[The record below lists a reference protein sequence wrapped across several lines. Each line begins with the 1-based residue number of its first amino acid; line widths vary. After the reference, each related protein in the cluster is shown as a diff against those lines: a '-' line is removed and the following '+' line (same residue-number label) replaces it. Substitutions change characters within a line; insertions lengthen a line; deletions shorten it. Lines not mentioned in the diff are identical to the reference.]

1 MTEEYLGYLKGVR
14 GLSPATLASYRHD
27 LERFMDFLKQEGL
40 DPVAVDRTAV
50 RHFVARLTR
59 DRLAPA
65 SVNRALSTL
74 KGFYR
79 FLVRKGRVS
88 VNPAAGIRS
97 QKEPAVLPTVLT
109 EGEVELYLQDGTG
122 DFGSVRNRLVV
133 ELLYST
139 GCRVSELV
147 GINLKDVS
155 RVEGSVKVRGKGNK
169 ERIVYI
175 GSKAREALSGYLPLR
190 EARVDSEN
198 DDAVRALLL
207 SARGHRLTARGVFF
221 LIAQLTERE
230 RQGAS
235 GALPARV
242 GPHTFRHS
250 FATHLLNRGADIRA
264 VQEMLGH
271 SNLSTTQVYTHVGI
285 ERLKAVYAKAHPH
298 GGAYQGIGGARRA
311 ERGTT
316 ESKESNGDDV

>member
-1 MTEEYLGYLKGVR
+1 VTEEYLGYLKGVR
-14 GLSPATLASYRHD
+14 GLSPATLASYRNE
-27 LERFMDFLKQEGL
+27 LERFTGFLKQEGL
-40 DPVAVDRTAV
+40 DLVAVDRTAV
-50 RHFVARLTR
+50 RRYIVRLTR

-65 SVNRALSTL
+65 SVNHALSTV
-74 KGFYR
+74 KGLYR
-79 FLVRKGRVS
+79 FLLRKGRVS

-97 QKEPAVLPTVLT
+97 QKEPGVLPTVLT
-109 EGEVELYLQDGTG
+109 EDEVELYLREGSG
-122 DFGSVRNRLVV
+122 DFGSMRNRLAI

-147 GINLKDVS
+147 GIDLKDVS
-155 RVEGSVKVRGKGNK
+155 AREGSVKVRGKGNK
-169 ERIVYI
+169 ERIVYV
-175 GSKAREALSGYLPLR
+175 GSKAREALADYLPLR
-190 EARVDSEN
+190 QARLDGEN

-221 LIAQLTERE
+221 LIAQLTQRE
-230 RQGAS
+230 RQSSA
-235 GALPARV
+235 GALPARI

-298 GGAYQGIGGARRA
+298 GGAYRGQ
-311 ERGTT
+311 RGTK
-316 ESKESNGDDV
+316 ESRESNGDDV

>member
-14 GLSPATLASYRHD
+14 GLSPATLVSYRNE
-27 LERFMDFLKQEGL
+27 LERFANFLKQEGL

-50 RHFVARLTR
+50 RRYIVQLTR
-59 DRLAPA
+59 ERLAPA
-65 SVNRALSTL
+65 SVNHALSTL

-88 VNPAAGIRS
+88 VNPASGIRS
-97 QKEPAVLPTVLT
+97 QKEPGVLPTVLT
-109 EGEVELYLQDGTG
+109 EGEVEQYLRDGSG
-122 DFGSVRNRLVV
+122 DFASVRNRLIV

-147 GINLKDVS
+147 GIDLKDVN
-155 RVEGSVKVRGKGNK
+155 RREGNVKVRGKGNK
-169 ERIVYI
+169 ERIVYL
-175 GSKAREALSGYLPLR
+175 GSKAREALAEYLPLR
-190 EARVDSEN
+190 EARFDGED

-207 SARGHRLTARGVFF
+207 AARGHRLTARGVFF

-230 RQGAS
+230 RLGTA

-298 GGAYQGIGGARRA
+298 GGAYRV

-316 ESKESNGDDV
+316 ESRESNGDDV